1 MALSKVIIDSTLATS
16 LGTQAYHI
24 IERLHDAGFD
34 AWWVG
39 GAVREMILEKIPNDI
54 DIATDALPDQVASI
68 FPKTDKTSA
77 TLGGVR
83 VPLKNHLFE
92 VTTFREDDEASDG
105 RHPES
110 VVFGKREDDAKR
122 RDITINALY
131 WNPISRELY
140 DPFDGAKD
148 LAEGLIR
155 FIGDPAIRIRRD
167 ALRMLRVVR
176 FRARLSGQ
184 YHPETYQALR
194 ELAPLLENLSGT
206 RKLEELEKMLAV
218 AHPDRALEDLWE
230 LDILPYF
237 LPELHACKGIPQPAD
252 YHHEG
257 DVWEHMLTVVRSYR
271 EEDGIDVRM
280 AALFHD
286 IGKATTFSLKDRIR
300 FYHHATV
307 SAELTAAVL
316 GRLHMQ
322 SKRREKILLLIQH
335 HMMMG
340 SFVGEDAMPEERK
353 AHWYFH
359 PWFSELLALFYL
371 DIAGTDPADFSL
383 YDAIMKDY
391 HQFLDSHPRPPKP
404 LMTGEEV
411 IAILGIPP
419 GEKIGEVLKLLH
431 DAQINKKI
439 TTKADARQFVE
450 KLIEHL

>member
-24 IERLHDAGFD
+24 VERLHDAGFD

-122 RDITINALY
+122 RDITVNALY

-140 DPFDGAKD
+140 DPFDGA
-148 LAEGLIR
+148 
-155 FIGDPAIRIRRD
+155 
-167 ALRMLRVVR
+167 
-176 FRARLSGQ
+176 
-184 YHPETYQALR
+184 H
-194 ELAPLLENLSGT
+194 
-206 RKLEELEKMLAV
+206 
-218 AHPDRALEDLWE
+218 EDLWE

-300 FYHHATV
+300 FDHHATV
-307 SAELTAAVL
+307 SAELTAAAL
-316 GRLHMQ
+316 GRLQMQ
-322 SKRREKILLLIQH
+322 AKQREKILWLIQH

-383 YDAIMKDY
+383 YDAIVKDY

-404 LMTGEEV
+404 LITGEEV

-439 TTKADARQFVE
+439 TTKKEAR
-450 KLIEHL
+450 

>member
-1 MALSKVIIDSTLATS
+1 MALSKSIIDSTLESS
-16 LGTQAYHI
+16 LGTAAYHI
-24 IERLHDAGFD
+24 VERLHDAGFD

-39 GAVREMILEKIPNDI
+39 GAVREMILGHIPTDI
-54 DIATDALPDQVASI
+54 DMATDALPEQVAKI
-68 FPKTDKTSA
+68 FPKTDMTSA
-77 TLGGVR
+77 VLGSVR

-122 RDITINALY
+122 RDITVNALY

-140 DPFDGAKD
+140 DPFDGAQD
-148 LAEGLIR
+148 LAERLIR
-155 FIGDPAIRIRRD
+155 FIGDPATRIRHD
-167 ALRMLRVVR
+167 ALRILRVVR

-194 ELAPLLENLSGT
+194 ELAPLLEHLSGT
-206 RKLEELEKMLAV
+206 RKLEELEKMLAG

-300 FYHHATV
+300 FDHHATV
-307 SAELTAAVL
+307 SAELTAAAL
-316 GRLHMQ
+316 GRLQMQ
-322 SKRREKILLLIQH
+322 AKQREKILWLIQH

-383 YDAIMKDY
+383 YDAIVKDY

-404 LMTGEEV
+404 LITGEEV

-439 TTKADARQFVE
+439 TTKKEAREFVE
-450 KLIEHL
+450 KLKEHP